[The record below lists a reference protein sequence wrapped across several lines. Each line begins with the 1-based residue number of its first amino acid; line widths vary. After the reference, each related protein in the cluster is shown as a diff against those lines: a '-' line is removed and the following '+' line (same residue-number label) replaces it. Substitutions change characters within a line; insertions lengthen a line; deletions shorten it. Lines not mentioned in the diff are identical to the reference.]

1 MKTFAHKFVDYMPER
16 LDPDVLYVSI
26 RFALV
31 SHSCACGCGEEV
43 VTPLAPTEWQLIF
56 NGETVSLY
64 PSIGNW
70 NYKCRSHYWIREN
83 KAVWIPKQEAKAG
96 GTDAEC
102 LEREF
107 DEKPMSVTNQLW
119 SKLAGWHRR
128 KMSEC

>member
-1 MKTFAHKFVDYMPER
+1 MKKFAHKFVDYMPER

-43 VTPLAPTEWQLIF
+43 VTPLAPADWQLIF

-83 KAVWIPKQEAKAG
+83 NAVWIPKWDTKEG
-96 GTDAEC
+96 GTNPEY
-102 LEREF
+102 LERES
-107 DEKPMSVTNQLW
+107 DEESMSVTDQLW
-119 SKLAGWHRR
+119 AKLTWWLR
-128 KMSEC
+128 K